1 MIIAMKKRKQVL
13 KKNENLVNFTVRI
26 PSLSK
31 ARLIEYSNKTNQS
44 QALIISNLIRDHLP
58 GQAVSLAPAPF
69 PIEQSTDDFK
79 QEIKDW
85 LSKHEKN

>member
-1 MIIAMKKRKQVL
+1 MKKRKQII
-13 KKNENLVNFTVRI
+13 KNNENLVNFTVRI
-26 PSLSK
+26 PSTSK
-31 ARLIEYSNKTNQS
+31 QRLIDYSNKTNQS

-58 GQAVSLAPAPF
+58 GQAVSLAPPPF